1 MTMHLV
7 RGMTSINTK
16 KRRQKKQPGHA
27 ASKAKHDKWLMDRG
41 VHPSQLKKAE
51 KESGARI
58 PDYAATSST
67 IKTSDVVT
75 PIAGKRKVQ
84 EYSGDYITGLATMH
98 KSNTVPVGRGS
109 DPKIYA
115 QMRRN

>member
-16 KRRQKKQPGHA
+16 KRRRNREPGHA
-27 ASKAKHDKWLMDRG
+27 AAQAAHDKWLRKNG
-41 VHPSQLKKAE
+41 VHPDQLKIAE
-51 KESGARI
+51 KSSGARI
-58 PDYAATSST
+58 PNYATTSSS
-67 IKTSDVVT
+67 IPTSDIIT
-75 PIAGKRKVQ
+75 PIAGKRKAQ

>member
-16 KRRQKKQPGHA
+16 KRRQKKEPGHA

-51 KESGARI
+51 KSSGASI
-58 PDYAATSST
+58 PNYAETRSKL
-67 IKTSDVVT
+67 KTSDIIT
-75 PIAGKRKVQ
+75 PISGKRKAQ